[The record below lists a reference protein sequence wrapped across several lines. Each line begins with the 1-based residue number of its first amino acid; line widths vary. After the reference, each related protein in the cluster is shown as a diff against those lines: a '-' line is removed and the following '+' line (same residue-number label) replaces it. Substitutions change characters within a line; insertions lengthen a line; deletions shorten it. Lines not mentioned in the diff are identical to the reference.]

1 MSLCSCCALYFPGQA
16 AYEQPKISVV
26 AGWGYEETPNKTN
39 FKPTTSYVPLEAEV
53 RVQAHSNCLNPN
65 GQKGKIKVGG
75 VWKVVYRY

>member
-1 MSLCSCCALYFPGQA
+1 M
-16 AYEQPKISVV
+16 V
-26 AGWGYEETPNKTN
+26 AGWGYEETPNKTD
-39 FKPTTSYVPLEAEV
+39 FKPKTSYVPLEAEV